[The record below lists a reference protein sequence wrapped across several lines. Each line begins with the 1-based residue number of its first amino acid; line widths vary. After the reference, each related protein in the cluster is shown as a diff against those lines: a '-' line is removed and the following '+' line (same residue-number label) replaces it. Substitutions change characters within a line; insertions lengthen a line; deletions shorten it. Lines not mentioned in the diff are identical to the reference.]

1 MDRTEMQRIF
11 VDQIITTLDKKEKSN
26 YFLLI
31 GMGIFLDL
39 DISKINEIIEIVR
52 NLLKKETVS
61 KKIIREFIFQK
72 KPSDEEYI

>member
-1 MDRTEMQRIF
+1 MNNIEMQKIF
-11 VDQIITTLDKKEKSN
+11 VDQVITTLDKKEKSN

-52 NLLKKETVS
+52 NLLKKETLN
-61 KKIIREFIFQK
+61 KKIITEFIFQK
-72 KPSDEEYI
+72 KPSDEKYI

>member
-1 MDRTEMQRIF
+1 MNNIEMQKIF
-11 VDQIITTLDKKEKSN
+11 VDQVITTLDKKEKSN

-52 NLLKKETVS
+52 NLLKKETLD
-61 KKIIREFIFQK
+61 KKIITEFIFQK
-72 KPSDEEYI
+72 KPSDEKYI

>member
-1 MDRTEMQRIF
+1 MDMTEMQRIF